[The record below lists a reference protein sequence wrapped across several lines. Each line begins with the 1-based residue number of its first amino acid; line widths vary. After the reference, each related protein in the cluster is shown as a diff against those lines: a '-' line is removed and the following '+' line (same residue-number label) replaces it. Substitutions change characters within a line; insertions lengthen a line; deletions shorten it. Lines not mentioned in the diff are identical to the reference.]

1 MNIEE
6 LEKENNYLTERV
18 EELETKIENIED
30 MCDKFQQFMKPCAIG
45 HEQLWK
51 IVREDIQGLS
61 VPNGQDLRELI

>member
-6 LEKENNYLTERV
+6 LEKENDYLTDRV
-18 EELETKIENIED
+18 EELETKLDNIEV
-30 MCDKFQQFMKPCAIG
+30 MCDKFQKFIEPCAIG